1 MLLVRLTDGTQ
12 CRKFCA
18 LKLRRISVILIGE
31 LLAGGFE
38 MTSPISSGWCNAIVA
53 ATLEWKQVA
62 GECSLGC

>member
-1 MLLVRLTDGTQ
+1 MDKRTTHLI
-12 CRKFCA
+12 CA
-18 LKLRRISVILIGE
+18 GHKSYSAVMVLILIGE